1 MYTGQY
7 ELVLI
12 LEWFLLLDSL
22 CVCVCVGCTCITCN
36 YIIKGVMNGL
46 CVIVFVCFDMFWF
59 H

>member
-22 CVCVCVGCTCITCN
+22 CVCGLHMCITCN

-46 CVIVFVCFDMFWF
+46 CVIVVCFDMFWF